1 MIMEQN
7 DGF

>member
-7 DGF
+7 I